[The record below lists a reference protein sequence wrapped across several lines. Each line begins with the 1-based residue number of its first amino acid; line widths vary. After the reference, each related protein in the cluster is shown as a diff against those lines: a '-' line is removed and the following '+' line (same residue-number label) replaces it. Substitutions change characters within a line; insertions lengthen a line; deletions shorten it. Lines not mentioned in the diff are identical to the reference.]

1 MKRILLSLLAL
12 LFLMLLL
19 LSPATSLEGAR
30 NGLLLWAYTVLPTLL
45 PFMIGTGMIVS
56 LGAVHLAMRPFSPLL
71 SFFFHFSEPAGFAFL
86 TGLLCG
92 YPMGAKMDRDLLES
106 GQITATEANC
116 LLAI

>member
-56 LGAVHLAMRPFSPLL
+56 APYILQCVHFRLYCRFFSTFLNQQASLFSQGYYAVILWVQKW
-71 SFFFHFSEPAGFAFL
+71 
-86 TGLLCG
+86 TG
-92 YPMGAKMDRDLLES
+92 
-106 GQITATEANC
+106 IF
-116 LLAI
+116 

>member
-12 LFLMLLL
+12 LFLILLL

-30 NGLLLWAYTVLPTLL
+30 NGLLLWAFTVLPTLL
-45 PFMIGTGMIVS
+45 PFMIGTGIIAS
-56 LGAVHLAMRPFSPLL
+56 LGTVHLAMRPFSPLL

-92 YPMGAKMDRDLLES
+92 YPMGAKWT
-106 GQITATEANC
+106 GIF
-116 LLAI
+116 

>member
-12 LFLMLLL
+12 LFLILLL

-30 NGLLLWAYTVLPTLL
+30 NGLLLWAFTVLPTLL

-86 TGLLCG
+86 TGYYAVILW
-92 YPMGAKMDRDLLES
+92 
-106 GQITATEANC
+106 GQKWTGIF
-116 LLAI
+116 

>member
-56 LGAVHLAMRPFSPLL
+56 SLFSQGYYAVILWVQKW
-71 SFFFHFSEPAGFAFL
+71 
-86 TGLLCG
+86 TG
-92 YPMGAKMDRDLLES
+92 
-106 GQITATEANC
+106 IF
-116 LLAI
+116 